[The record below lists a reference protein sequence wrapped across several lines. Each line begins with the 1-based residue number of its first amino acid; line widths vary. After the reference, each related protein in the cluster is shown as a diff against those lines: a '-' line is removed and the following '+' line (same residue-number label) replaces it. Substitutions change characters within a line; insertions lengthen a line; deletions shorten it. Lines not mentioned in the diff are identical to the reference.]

1 MALMADPGPGA
12 EGETTGVPNPTPTD
26 AVGLAWSGAAERED
40 AGDYQTDW
48 PGAAQ
53 SEPGYE
59 TGFETGLAPGI
70 EPESETANTHQSWR
84 AAWGNAVLLLAA
96 GLVLAGVIV
105 MGGWALASHSES
117 KQTTPAAPP
126 TKTSTVAAAP
136 SSITSTP
143 DQDSKYLQS
152 LQDRGIVFANPD
164 AAVYNGKT
172 VCQNIGQGMS
182 VAQVVAAFR
191 ESSPAFS
198 DNADHFVAISV
209 RAYCPQNN
217 NLLPAGS

>member
-12 EGETTGVPNPTPTD
+12 EGETAGVPNPTPTD
-26 AVGLAWSGAAERED
+26 AVGLAWSGAVDRED
-40 AGDYQTDW
+40 DGDYQT
-48 PGAAQ
+48 GVRSEAQ
-53 SEPGYE
+53 SEP
-59 TGFETGLAPGI
+59 AS
-70 EPESETANTHQSWR
+70 EPADTHQSWR

-117 KQTTPAAPP
+117 KQVTAAPP
-126 TKTSTVAAAP
+126 PPTATSTTAAAP

-143 DQDSKYLQS
+143 DQDSKYLQA

-182 VAQVVAAFR
+182 VPQVVAAFR
-191 ESSPAFS
+191 ASSPAFS

-209 RAYCPQNN
+209 RSYCPQNS

>member
-1 MALMADPGPGA
+1 MADPGPGA
-12 EGETTGVPNPTPTD
+12 EGETAGVPNPTPTD
-26 AVGLAWSGAAERED
+26 AVGLAWSGAVDRED
-40 AGDYQTDW
+40 GGDSPT
-48 PGAAQ
+48 GLRSEAH
-53 SEPGYE
+53 SEPA
-59 TGFETGLAPGI
+59 FEPAF
-70 EPESETANTHQSWR
+70 EPADTHQSWR

-117 KQTTPAAPP
+117 KQATAAVAPP
-126 TKTSTVAAAP
+126 TTSTTAAAP

-143 DQDSKYLQS
+143 DQDSKYLQA

-191 ESSPAFS
+191 ASSPAFS

-209 RAYCPQNN
+209 RSYCPQNS

>member
-1 MALMADPGPGA
+1 MAIMADPGPGA
-12 EGETTGVPNPTPTD
+12 EGETAGVPNPTPTD
-26 AVGLAWSGAAERED
+26 AVGLAWSGAVDRED
-40 AGDYQTDW
+40 GGDYQT
-48 PGAAQ
+48 GVRSEAQ
-53 SEPGYE
+53 SEP
-59 TGFETGLAPGI
+59 AS
-70 EPESETANTHQSWR
+70 EPADTHQSWR

-96 GLVLAGVIV
+96 GLALAGVIV

-117 KQTTPAAPP
+117 KQVTAAPP
-126 TKTSTVAAAP
+126 PPTATSTTAAAP

-143 DQDSKYLQS
+143 DQDSKYLQA

-182 VAQVVAAFR
+182 VPQVVAAFR
-191 ESSPAFS
+191 ASSPAFS

-209 RAYCPQNN
+209 RSYCPQNG

>member
-12 EGETTGVPNPTPTD
+12 EGETAGVPNPTPTD
-26 AVGLAWSGAAERED
+26 AVGLAWSGAVDRED
-40 AGDYQTDW
+40 GADYQT
-48 PGAAQ
+48 GVRSEAQ
-53 SEPGYE
+53 SEP
-59 TGFETGLAPGI
+59 AS
-70 EPESETANTHQSWR
+70 EPADTHQSWR

-117 KQTTPAAPP
+117 KQVTAAPP
-126 TKTSTVAAAP
+126 PPTATSTTAAAP

-143 DQDSKYLQS
+143 DQDSKYLQA

-182 VAQVVAAFR
+182 VPQVVAAFR
-191 ESSPAFS
+191 ASSPAFS

-209 RAYCPQNN
+209 RSYCPQNG